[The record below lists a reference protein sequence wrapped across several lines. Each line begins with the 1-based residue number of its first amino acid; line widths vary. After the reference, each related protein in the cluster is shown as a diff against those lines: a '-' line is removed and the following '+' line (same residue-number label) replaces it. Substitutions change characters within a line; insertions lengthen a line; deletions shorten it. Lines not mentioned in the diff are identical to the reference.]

1 VKQHSSTATTPRRL
15 RDRLRDAAQEA
26 ILDAAE
32 EAFAQHGMDAPME
45 TIAQL
50 AGVAVGTLYNHFD
63 SRAALLEALLS
74 ARRKE
79 MLDAA
84 AAALAESRGRP
95 FTERFLAGVRAL
107 VSVAEKQ
114 IRFRQM
120 IFQADPVLPISRHV
134 EASRAMT
141 DVFTSLLAEGRKE
154 GVLAP
159 DPKGAQA
166 VFLGALLKAAIGM
179 NLRAPEQFPLTQLPE
194 IVARQFLDGAK
205 AGKKP

>member
-1 VKQHSSTATTPRRL
+1 
-15 RDRLRDAAQEA
+15 
-26 ILDAAE
+26 
-32 EAFAQHGMDAPME
+32 ME
-45 TIAQL
+45 TIASL

-74 ARRKE
+74 ARRKQ

-84 AAALAESRGRP
+84 AAALAENEGRP
-95 FTERFLAGVRAL
+95 FAARFLAGLRAM
-107 VSVAEKQ
+107 VSAAEQQ

-120 IFQADPVLPISRHV
+120 IFQVDLALPISRHA
-134 EASRAMT
+134 EATRAMT

-159 DPKGAQA
+159 DPKGTQA

-179 NLRAPEQFPLTQLPE
+179 SLRTPDQLPLAQLPE
-194 IVARQFLDGAK
+194 MVARQFLDGAT
-205 AGKKP
+205 AGRKP

>member
-1 VKQHSSTATTPRRL
+1 MAPRRL

-45 TIAQL
+45 TIASL

-63 SRAALLEALLS
+63 SRAALLEALLA

-84 AAALAESRGRP
+84 AAALAESKSRS
-95 FTERFLAGVRAL
+95 FSDRFLAGLGAL
-107 VSVAEKQ
+107 VTTAEKQ
-114 IRFRQM
+114 IKFRQM
-120 IFQADPVLPISRHV
+120 MFQADLVRPTSRHV
-134 EASRAMT
+134 EAMREMM
-141 DVFTSLLAEGRKE
+141 DVFTPLLTEGRKE
-154 GVLAP
+154 GVLAA
-159 DPKGAQA
+159 DPKGTQA

-179 NLRAPEQFPLTQLPE
+179 SLRAPGQFPLSQIPE
-194 IVARQFLDGAK
+194 LVTRQFLDGARG
-205 AGKKP
+205 GKRP

>member
-1 VKQHSSTATTPRRL
+1 M
-15 RDRLRDAAQEA
+15 RDRLRDAAQEV

-32 EAFAQHGMDAPME
+32 EAFARHGMDAPME
-45 TIAQL
+45 TIASL

-74 ARRKE
+74 ARRKQ

-84 AAALAESRGRP
+84 SAALAESKGRP
-95 FTERFLAGVRAL
+95 FAERFLAGLRAL

-120 IFQADPVLPISRHV
+120 IFQADLVLPISRHA
-134 EASRAMT
+134 EATRAMT

-159 DPKGAQA
+159 DPRGTQA

-179 NLRAPEQFPLTQLPE
+179 SLRTPDQVSLAQLPE
-194 IVARQFLDGAK
+194 IVARQFLDGATS
-205 AGKKP
+205 GKKP